1 MNQTNANVPSG
12 RNNKVLIIA
21 VIILVLVIAFM
32 YFRDQQQQHNLEL
45 RRIEKR
51 VELLEE
57 WELRQQM
64 R

>member
-1 MNQTNANVPSG
+1 MNQTNANASCG
-12 RNNKVLIIA
+12 RNNYVLIIA
-21 VIILVLVIAFM
+21 VIILVLVIVFM

-57 WELRQQM
+57 WELGQQM